1 MLEPLFN
8 STVWL
13 LLTYDKV
20 GLVEVCVFTDAT
32 LVTIA
37 PDCPTAKARAVATF
51 VPKPE
56 TPVETGKPVQLV
68 NVPLVGVPRIG
79 VTSVGDVESTFAP
92 EPVDVVTPVPP
103 LATASVPANV
113 IVPDVVT
120 GPPLVVKPVVPP
132 LTLTLVTVPLPLLV
146 ALIV

>member
-1 MLEPLFN
+1 M
-8 STVWL
+8 
-13 LLTYDKV
+13 
-20 GLVEVCVFTDAT
+20 
-32 LVTIA
+32 
-37 PDCPTAKARAVATF
+37 
-51 VPKPE
+51 
-56 TPVETGKPVQLV
+56 
-68 NVPLVGVPRIG
+68 
-79 VTSVGDVESTFAP
+79 
-92 EPVDVVTPVPP
+92 PP